1 MENGSVEVKEKH
13 GAHAPFS
20 LFTKQCVLVLVLW
33 CVNNCFYLFHWFQ
46 ILPRNQQQLRTSWY
60 KILII
65 GVSARFFCLISKTSP
80 RIAKANF
87 HQSLVQG
94 KLIRIWWIGFHPL
107 CGVRRSPDWLI
118 SRPLRWLSCLH
129 YSHSLLSTIRFAGSL
144 DAPESRQIKA
154 FYHRFVTENLGILYP
169 LDRLPGGN

>member
-1 MENGSVEVKEKH
+1 MYENNGIKTRGVSNSQGCPYIH
-13 GAHAPFS
+13 IIS
-20 LFTKQCVLVLVLW
+20 LYHYISL
-33 CVNNCFYLFHWFQ
+33 
-46 ILPRNQQQLRTSWY
+46 
-60 KILII
+60 

-154 FYHRFVTENLGILYP
+154 FYHRFVTENLGISYP
-169 LDRLPGGN
+169 LDRLPCGN

>member
-1 MENGSVEVKEKH
+1 MILVCYKGKADILDPEVFRKTC
-13 GAHAPFS
+13 S
-20 LFTKQCVLVLVLW
+20 LLVV
-33 CVNNCFYLFHWFQ
+33 VVVG
-46 ILPRNQQQLRTSWY
+46 ILS
-60 KILII
+60 
-65 GVSARFFCLISKTSP
+65 RFFCPISKTSP
-80 RIAKANF
+80 LIAKTNF
-87 HQSLVQG
+87 QITLVQG
-94 KLIRIWWIGFHPL
+94 ILIRIWCQGFHPL

-154 FYHRFVTENLGILYP
+154 FYHRFVTENLGISYP

>member
-1 MENGSVEVKEKH
+1 MTGFSRSSQPASYCSVLLLVTSTSTSTSTSTR
-13 GAHAPFS
+13 GFS
-20 LFTKQCVLVLVLW
+20 EIFLPNFQNFTPHRQ
-33 CVNNCFYLFHWFQ
+33 
-46 ILPRNQQQLRTSWY
+46 
-60 KILII
+60 
-65 GVSARFFCLISKTSP
+65 
-80 RIAKANF
+80 KANF

-118 SRPLRWLSCLH
+118 SRPLRWLSCRH

-144 DAPESRQIKA
+144 NVPESRQIKA
-154 FYHRFVTENLGILYP
+154 FYHRFVTENLGISYP